1 MFSTRV
7 VLPSLSSMKVED
19 VLLFLQQWKLYS
31 SVTPKKDLVPPRLL
45 VDPFLLESL
54 ILTKPGVDASEEV
67 FLDHL
72 RSTTSFST
80 YEEFHSAIS
89 EIRVD
94 VREGDVR
101 ERMSGYLRRFLQAK
115 SRASGLK
122 LPDSAFMTRF
132 AKGILPMGLQKSLIA
147 RIRDEVFPDFSTLV
161 DTATDELLDCSRVA
175 SWNKS
180 TRIPAENCDPSR
192 QVGTKSRSSDRSR
205 NLANGTCFKCH
216 QNGYLARV
224 CPSKVK
230 HEIHFLSHANDS
242 YPGPKRLLNPLSE
255 FK

>member
-19 VLLFLQQWKLYS
+19 VLLFLQQWKVYS

-54 ILTKPGVDASEEV
+54 ILTKPGVDASEGV

-72 RSTTSFST
+72 RSTTSFTT

-132 AKGILPMGLQKSLIA
+132 AKGILPMGLQKN
-147 RIRDEVFPDFSTLV
+147 R
-161 DTATDELLDCSRVA
+161 
-175 SWNKS
+175 
-180 TRIPAENCDPSR
+180 
-192 QVGTKSRSSDRSR
+192 
-205 NLANGTCFKCH
+205 
-216 QNGYLARV
+216 
-224 CPSKVK
+224 
-230 HEIHFLSHANDS
+230 
-242 YPGPKRLLNPLSE
+242 
-255 FK
+255 

>member
-1 MFSTRV
+1 
-7 VLPSLSSMKVED
+7 
-19 VLLFLQQWKLYS
+19 
-31 SVTPKKDLVPPRLL
+31 
-45 VDPFLLESL
+45 
-54 ILTKPGVDASEEV
+54 
-67 FLDHL
+67 
-72 RSTTSFST
+72 
-80 YEEFHSAIS
+80 
-89 EIRVD
+89 
-94 VREGDVR
+94 
-101 ERMSGYLRRFLQAK
+101 MSGYLRRFLQAK

-161 DTATDELLDCSRVA
+161 DTATDELLHCSRVA

-216 QNGYLARV
+216 QNGHLARV